1 MNAGRLMTYGTLL
14 HRPKK
19 LLKGVKRVRRRDGEL
34 GMSFFLSFSDTTDIC
49 MRLERRN
56 VGDARDNET
65 ILREI
70 KRERVET
77 EGWPIVSAVTPYSL
91 YRAATRVARCTV
103 FVIGVHIELCNGTPY
118 AQEDSFQPRQMKT
131 AEIHDK
137 RIAGIVSAPSNTQR
151 KILLERSIKCILIT
165 SIFR

>member
-14 HRPKK
+14 HRPEETFEGGE
-19 LLKGVKRVRRRDGEL
+19 KGQEKGRGIRHEFF
-34 GMSFFLSFSDTTDIC
+34 SFIFRHNRH
-49 MRLERRN
+49 MHAPGKEN

-70 KRERVET
+70 KRERMET

-131 AEIHDK
+131 AK
-137 RIAGIVSAPSNTQR
+137 ST
-151 KILLERSIKCILIT
+151 IKE
-165 SIFR
+165 